1 MTTARAVRDAAAKR
15 KSRASTS
22 SKGEVRLPEPYTG
35 SVVEEVFSLQQ
46 VPSVEDLSS
55 LLQKEGIDTS
65 SWGKGN
71 TKEVK
76 AFWKEIKLDE
86 AGFEIW
92 RLPEGKRAPV
102 RVTHVLRAKV
112 SSVEN
117 YSRGIFLF
125 NTWQQ
130 YGDGR
135 TRTRNGLLSEKL
147 QLSEMPLER
156 NLHEVCRRAVTE
168 EEMQR
173 VVDASTTIQPGY
185 PAPEYDPNY
194 VTPLR
199 VVDEI
204 FLDHSIEIEQS
215 KSYPGLV
222 TVYHLYTVDIICTGL
237 PTLNFN
243 TLEFE
248 SPDQAG
254 HRKLKYIH
262 AWVWMKFESIQRYLF
277 EGSVLKERIEKGTF
291 SSSEQLAD
299 WLAQFDIDLDS
310 YGVGSMKSV
319 ADLWKEVEA
328 EKTHLEHYGR
338 VDGVPILMRV
348 VHVLQVKL
356 TNSHNHARG
365 HFLIQERKQKSTG
378 KLVSCGRHL
387 ATKFDAF
394 RTPVDRNFFLERA
407 QKVIQDTINTI
418 VDVHFSMNPESPP
431 QRKDFEAADFNYEQ
445 VTFDSYRYHIEN
457 SPSFKGMLTM
467 YHFYTVLAVV
477 AEGLPHQNFC
487 SITWE
492 KGPPEACVW
501 RWVSWES
508 TMDLLQAKQKNLLNR
523 DSERVD
529 LIKETASQGAERLK
543 VLKEAVSKL
552 SKNIKTTG
560 GNAALEQ
567 IKGELSRLEVEVIG
581 SLERFAT
588 WPTGEDL
595 LATER
600 LPPGLLSSL
609 VDNKLVS
616 DDFLAEVTRQK
627 TLTNRVVRRTQSL
640 ILASIWDAEDLTG
653 TPVHQASR
661 FDAWADS
668 DLADTSEVK
677 ERTDRSSSRGGSKGL
692 FPIKDTTIEPVPARE
707 SSSWL
712 CCSNSSTGRERRGC
726 IGL

>member
-248 SPDQAG
+248 SPEQAG

-477 AEGLPHQNFC
+477 AEGRSSQHH
-487 SITWE
+487 
-492 KGPPEACVW
+492 
-501 RWVSWES
+501 
-508 TMDLLQAKQKNLLNR
+508 TMD
-523 DSERVD
+523 V
-529 LIKETASQGAERLK
+529 AS
-543 VLKEAVSKL
+543 S
-552 SKNIKTTG
+552 
-560 GNAALEQ
+560 
-567 IKGELSRLEVEVIG
+567 
-581 SLERFAT
+581 
-588 WPTGEDL
+588 
-595 LATER
+595 
-600 LPPGLLSSL
+600 
-609 VDNKLVS
+609 
-616 DDFLAEVTRQK
+616 
-627 TLTNRVVRRTQSL
+627 
-640 ILASIWDAEDLTG
+640 
-653 TPVHQASR
+653 
-661 FDAWADS
+661 
-668 DLADTSEVK
+668 
-677 ERTDRSSSRGGSKGL
+677 
-692 FPIKDTTIEPVPARE
+692 
-707 SSSWL
+707 
-712 CCSNSSTGRERRGC
+712 
-726 IGL
+726 